1 MPNTKKTAE
10 QQSIEATVGRHIHER
25 RLARSLTIDQ
35 LGNQVGLT
43 KGQISKIENGQVSLP
58 LSTLARIADALRTPI
73 AELLHTGQNPPYE
86 KLTKDDRVKR
96 LDQVKTGIKH
106 YEIMFSETRLP
117 RGFEVLIVRLA
128 DSKDFRKYRFPGS
141 GFVYMTRGSMNYVC
155 ADDSIR
161 LDEGDCLVFDGKQEH
176 GPVAI
181 NEGPA
186 DFILI
191 INTLQA

>member
-1 MPNTKKTAE
+1 MPQSENPPIR
-10 QQSIEATVGRHIHER
+10 QSIEATVGRHIHER

-58 LSTLARIADALRTPI
+58 LSTLTRIADALRTPI
-73 AELLHTGQNPPYE
+73 AELLQTGENPPYE
-86 KLTKDDRVKR
+86 KLTKGDRETR
-96 LDQVKTGIKH
+96 LVAVKTGIKH

-128 DSKDFRKYRFPGS
+128 DSRDFRKYRFPGS
-141 GFVYMTRGSMNYVC
+141 GFVYMTQGSMDYVC
-155 ADDSIR
+155 ADDAIR

-181 NEGPA
+181 NQSPA